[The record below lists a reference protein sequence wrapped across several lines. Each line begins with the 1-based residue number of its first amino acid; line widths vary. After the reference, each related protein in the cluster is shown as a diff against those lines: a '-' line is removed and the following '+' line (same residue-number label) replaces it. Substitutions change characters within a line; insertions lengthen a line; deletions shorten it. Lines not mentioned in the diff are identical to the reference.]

1 MADFRLSDDEL
12 TRDPVS
18 VFDLVEQL
26 GEGYP
31 FFFFFFF
38 SSSSSSSFNGGE
50 GWGGFQLEASRL
62 PWKPFFFI
70 FFFST
75 KFHLFSKERNR
86 FLLIFF
92 ILFMNLLIC

>member
-70 FFFST
+70 FFFNKISFIF
-75 KFHLFSKERNR
+75 KGKKS
-86 FLLIFF
+86 FF
-92 ILFMNLLIC
+92 INFFYTFY